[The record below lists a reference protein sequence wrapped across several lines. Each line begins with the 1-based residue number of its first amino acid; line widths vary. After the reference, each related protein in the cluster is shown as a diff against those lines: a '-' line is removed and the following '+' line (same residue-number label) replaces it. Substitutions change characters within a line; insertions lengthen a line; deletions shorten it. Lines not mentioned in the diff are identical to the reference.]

1 MKIKEVQ
8 AGVKI
13 TKNYN
18 SYQASL
24 TAEIETG
31 ENPELIGAE
40 LMEKASDIVKKQ
52 TGIDASKGIQND
64 AASALTNKKEVRN
77 KGIEVGGAWPDKK
90 FENKLNA
97 KDSRTGKWRSI
108 NLKDLEETDGG
119 YRYKTNEGIF
129 ILRKLKEEERT
140 NDRMPW
146 YRIYKIGEKEI
157 E

>member
-18 SYQASL
+18 SYQISL

-31 ENPELIGAE
+31 ENPEIIGAQ

-52 TGIDASKGIQND
+52 TDMVEIKGAQNIRP
-64 AASALTNKKEVRN
+64 TVNREVQN

-90 FENKLNA
+90 FANKLSA
-97 KDSRTGKWRSI
+97 KDSDGKWRSI
-108 NLKDLEETDGG
+108 NLNALEKIPEG
-119 YRYKTNEGIF
+119 YKYKNNEGTF
-129 ILRKLKEEERT
+129 ILRKLQKEERT
-140 NDRMPW
+140 NDKMPL
-146 YRIYKIGEKEI
+146 YRIYKIEE
-157 E
+157 